1 MTVLRR
7 AEKGIKE
14 EGENVWKRERKTT
27 AGKVM
32 KHMLKNERSLTE
44 REKKKNPW
52 RGGKAIKHILRG
64 KRRWLDGV
72 GLRAHCRAVK
82 YSASASGWDRQLL
95 ELACGITKGNGGQPG
110 KWLWATSLLW
120 RKETKSN
127 PQALYIGEK
136 DSWLRK
142 IHTCTHTAFLP
153 RLSQKTQIL
162 CESLCLGG
170 TKEKPHT
177 VVIALVPC
185 P

>member
-1 MTVLRR
+1 MRR
-7 AEKGIKE
+7 ESKKREKMSEKGKE
-14 EGENVWKRERKTT
+14 KQQLGKLWSICWGTREAWLK
-27 AGKVM
+27 GK
-32 KHMLKNERSLTE
+32 
-44 REKKKNPW
+44 KKKNQW
-52 RGGKAIKHILRG
+52 RGGKALKHILRG

-82 YSASASGWDRQLL
+82 YSASGWDRQLL
-95 ELACGITKGNGGQPG
+95 ELACGITKGNGGQTG

-120 RKETKSN
+120 RKDTKSN

-153 RLSQKTQIL
+153 RLSRKTQIL

-170 TKEKPHT
+170 TKEKLHT